1 METLVGGLDRPEP
14 LPPEVPFFTKPK
26 RDSEAPDGSL
36 VWTGT
41 LALLVQVDLS
51 APSFAELVESARHH
65 LDEAFPDQ
73 AVPMRV
79 YIVPD
84 GSLDSIRPE
93 QIAEVSV
100 WPPGDHPPGPASLQ

>member
-26 RDSEAPDGSL
+26 RDSDAPDGIL

-41 LALLVQVDLS
+41 LALLYQVDLT
-51 APSFAELVESARHH
+51 ATSFAELVDSARHH

-84 GSLDSIRPE
+84 GPVGSFRSE

-100 WPPGDHPPGPASLQ
+100 WPPGNRPPPAWLG